1 MRTCRGTL
9 INFKL
14 RRKIVKVC
22 QSQGINMF
30 VEYISIARLMDAPS
44 KGLSC
49 KWINRKE
56 GDECVWERLDRFFVN
71 MEGME
76 LLNSL
81 VVIVLPMLASNYA
94 RHLQEGLSVLRPCI

>member
-1 MRTCRGTL
+1 MP
-9 INFKL
+9 
-14 RRKIVKVC
+14 
-22 QSQGINMF
+22 
-30 VEYISIARLMDAPS
+30 PS

-56 GDECVWERLDRFFVN
+56 GDECVWERLDRFFIN

-81 VVIVLPMLASNYA
+81 VVIVLPMLASNNA
-94 RHLQEGLSVLRPCI
+94 RHV